1 MSNIKISEMTEA
13 TELNDNDLLTI
24 VQGGLNKKITKQ
36 NAIGD
41 IIGAI
46 NNPTYTTTEG
56 TDLTINNTRVGNMYI
71 EYYGNTTQETTTG
84 RNYFNALA
92 IPSSTNIV
100 VSDEGKTIAMP
111 VGTTGNG
118 YVSTGKTLS
127 ELAPTL
133 QVNDQVYL
141 IFTRNLTN
149 TNKFIYINGA
159 DFLWSVNS
167 KATITQA
174 MLDGVVA
181 LYGNKPSEGE
191 TTQCILTD
199 FRMVKNL
206 TDTWEKFTYG
216 ASPSPSYPQQV
227 KNVTG
232 ENTINIIG
240 KNWLNI
246 KNYTGYSNNGLNY
259 TIQDGIITIT
269 GTAGSQG
276 NSSMALTS
284 LVDFETINKIPLG
297 TYITFSVLD
306 IEGVAASQIFMG
318 SSRKPILVTT
328 ECKYKKS
335 FRNKK
340 Y

>member
-1 MSNIKISEMTEA
+1 MSNIKISEMQEA
-13 TELNDNDLLTI
+13 TTLNDDDLLTI
-24 VQGGLNKKITKQ
+24 VQEGMNKKITKQ

-41 IIGAI
+41 IITAL
-46 NNPTYTTTEG
+46 NNPNYTTTEG
-56 TDLTINNTRVGNMYI
+56 TALTINNTRVGNMKFEI
-71 EYYGNTTQETTTG
+71 YGNTAQETTTG
-84 RNYFNALA
+84 TNYFNALA
-92 IPSSTNIV
+92 IPSTTNIN
-100 VSDEGKTIAMP
+100 VSNNGKTITMP
-111 VGTTGNG
+111 IVATGNG
-118 YVSTGKTLS
+118 YTSTGKTLS
-127 ELAPTL
+127 ELAPKL

-141 IFTRNLTN
+141 IFNRNLTN
-149 TNKFIYINGA
+149 TNKYIYINGA
-159 DFLWSVNS
+159 DFLWSVNA

-199 FRMVKNL
+199 FRIVKNL
-206 TDTWEKFTYG
+206 SDTWEKFTNG
-216 ASPSPSYPQQV
+216 ASPSPDYSQQV

-232 ENTINIIG
+232 ENTIEILG

-276 NSSMALTS
+276 NSTMALTS

-318 SSRKPILVTT
+318 SPRKSVLATT
-328 ECKYKKS
+328 
-335 FRNKK
+335 
-340 Y
+340 